1 MCGIATYVT
10 TNNKQ
15 ASQLEQLKETENNY
29 DAGITAEDVYKS
41 YEGGEIIKINT
52 ADELLKIGSNEQK
65 YINGKIY
72 TFGTNATYELE
83 GDIEFTGDFREVA
96 SKIKEN
102 NIVIN
107 GNDHQIVVTTASGT
121 KEYYTKYSKYYIAT
135 NKYGYVL
142 DGLELYYDG
151 IDNTGT
157 GEHSRT
163 ATTWKDLSGNNHD
176 GTLNNFGNSIISGW
190 GKDYLSFDGIN
201 DWVNCGVI
209 NNDYATLDICYMLK
223 SKQEEYIAV
232 IDNMQGGGMGI
243 TIWEN
248 KLKDCVAYLNGAY
261 RKTESETMI
270 AKNEI
275 TSTTLSYDGK
285 RMAIYKDGKEMSA
298 KEYTGVIS
306 PPQNSTVMA
315 IGCNPI
321 GNSID
326 GDMADVIVYSTR
338 IYNRGLTEEE
348 TSINNSTDERR
359 YKNNEIIPIY
369 TAEQLLKIGS
379 NEEVTISQTNKK
391 YKFSTNAKYELKND
405 ITLSSDFSTIANR
418 IKNGEIELVGGN
430 YKIIDSNSNY
440 YTEASSY
447 CVAVNKYG
455 YISNGLILYYDGI
468 DNSGSGHTDPNSTWK
483 DLSGNGN
490 DATIA
495 GTCHWTSNSL
505 DIRQGNVGTITQKT
519 TFSGLKSFTLLITG
533 DFYTATA
540 TNVWPRIIS
549 TNGNYADE
557 YEKIIGLDL
566 SISNKNEIVDLR
578 TSNGSADT
586 YYYVWLGAKYGYAV
600 THSANWNYDTKKLIR
615 MTGSNETEVT
625 ITKFTN
631 INCSQIAMG
640 YGRNNTCGLFRYHK
654 VQLYNRSLSD
664 EEMSV
669 NNRNDKIRFD
679 M

>member
-1 MCGIATYVT
+1 MCGIASYVT

-15 ASQLEQLKETENNY
+15 ASQLDQLKETENNY
-29 DAGITAEDVYKS
+29 DAGITAEDAYKS

-96 SKIKEN
+96 SRIKEN

-107 GNDHQIVVTTASGT
+107 GNDHQIVVTTANGT

-163 ATTWKDLSGNNHD
+163 ATTWKDLSGNNRD

-209 NNDYATLDICYMLK
+209 NNDYATLDVCYMLK
-223 SKQEEYIAV
+223 SNQSEWIN
-232 IDNMQGGGMGI
+232 IIGNWQSGGVGI
-243 TIWEN
+243 VSNGN
-248 KLKDCVAYLNGAY
+248 KLSVEAYLGDQYRRVENALKTDKNIGVTQTMTYNGTKLINY
-261 RKTESETMI
+261 INGEKINDLNYNGIIKSPSD
-270 AKNEI
+270 N
-275 TSTTLSYDGK
+275 
-285 RMAIYKDGKEMSA
+285 
-298 KEYTGVIS
+298 TGI
-306 PPQNSTVMA
+306 A
-315 IGCNPI
+315 IGCNPSL
-321 GNSID
+321 NAID
-326 GDMADVIVYSTR
+326 GDIADIIVYSAR
-338 IYNRGLTEEE
+338 VYNRGLTEEE
-348 TSINNSTDERR
+348 TSINNNADERR
-359 YKNNEIIPIY
+359 YKNNETIPIY
-369 TAEQLLKIGS
+369 TADQLLKIGS
-379 NEEVTISQTNKK
+379 NEEITISQTNQK

-418 IKNGEIELVGGN
+418 IKNGEIELIGED

-447 CVAVNKYG
+447 CIAVNKYG

-505 DIRQGNVGTITQKT
+505 DIRQGNTGTITQKT
-519 TFSGLKSFTLLITG
+519 TFSNLNSFTLLIAG
-533 DFYTATA
+533 NFNTATA
-540 TNVWPRIIS
+540 TSIYPRIIS
-549 TNGNYADE
+549 TNGNYTNV
-557 YEKIIGLDL
+557 YEGINGVDITIANTSRAIG
-566 SISNKNEIVDLR
+566 SYASNGN
-578 TSNGSADT
+578 TSNS
-586 YYYVWLGAKYGYAV
+586 YWWSSSKQGYPIFCNI
-600 THSANWNYDTKKLIR
+600 NWNYSTKKLLRNI
-615 MTGSNETEVT
+615 GSNENEVT
-625 ITKFTN
+625 ITKFSN
-631 INCSQIAMG
+631 LNCSQIAMG